1 MVQLESNYFIYLWIT
16 YKAETMQNSIQ
27 SIESA
32 IVDKLR
38 PLNPLKIILFGS
50 YAYGTPNADSD
61 LDICVIKKEVKSKS
75 KEKRE
80 IRERLKEL
88 LIAKDILVS
97 SFEEYEF
104 YKTQFGSVFM
114 DIEQKGKHLWPVS

>member
-27 SIESA
+27 SIEDA
-32 IVDKLR
+32 IVDKLK

-50 YAYGTPNADSD
+50 YAYGRPNADSD

-114 DIEQKGKHLWPVS
+114 DIEQKGKLLWPVS

>member
-1 MVQLESNYFIYLWIT
+1 
-16 YKAETMQNSIQ
+16 MQDSIQ
-27 SIESA
+27 SIEVA
-32 IVDKLR
+32 IVEKLR

-50 YAYGTPNADSD
+50 YAYGTPNEDSD
-61 LDICVIKKEVKSKS
+61 IDICVIKKEVKSKL
-75 KEKRE
+75 KEKKE

-114 DIEQKGKHLWPVS
+114 DIEKKGKLLWPVS

>member
-1 MVQLESNYFIYLWIT
+1 
-16 YKAETMQNSIQ
+16 MQNSIQ
-27 SIESA
+27 SIELA
-32 IVDKLR
+32 IVEKLK
-38 PLNPLKIILFGS
+38 PINPLKIILFGS

-61 LDICVIKKEVKSKS
+61 LDICVVKKEVKSKS
-75 KEKRE
+75 KEKKE

-114 DIEQKGKHLWPVS
+114 DIEKKGKLLWPVS

>member
-1 MVQLESNYFIYLWIT
+1 
-16 YKAETMQNSIQ
+16 MQNSVH
-27 SIESA
+27 SIELA
-32 IVDKLR
+32 IVEKLK
-38 PLNPLKIILFGS
+38 PINPLKIILFGS

-61 LDICVIKKEVKSKS
+61 LDICVVKKEIKSKS
-75 KEKRE
+75 KEKKE

-114 DIEQKGKHLWPVS
+114 DIEKKGKLLWPVS